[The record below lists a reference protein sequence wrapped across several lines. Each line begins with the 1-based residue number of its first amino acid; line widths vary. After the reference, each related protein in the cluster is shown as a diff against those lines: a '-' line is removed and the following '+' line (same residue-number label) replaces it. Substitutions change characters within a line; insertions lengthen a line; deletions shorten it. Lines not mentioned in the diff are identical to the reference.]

1 MTSVTSF
8 APNFS
13 NAWREKAGTFY
24 YALMANESKNG
35 KNEPKIDFLRNPFLL
50 LTTAISGGSDFSMS
64 DNSLSRMFTKRHS
77 QDSKHIHNPP
87 RSFIL
92 IHFFNHLLILIFF
105 CRSAQ
110 QARLNLTNRSTEEC
124 QHGQKKASTT
134 TAAAGND
141 DNVTMVG
148 PGKCDNHSKKYFG
161 KT

>member
-64 DNSLSRMFTKRHS
+64 VNSLSRMFTKRHS

-87 RSFIL
+87 RSFFL
-92 IHFFNHLLILIFF
+92 IHFYHLVLILIFF
-105 CRSAQ
+105 VEVHNRPVWTW
-110 QARLNLTNRSTEEC
+110 LTAPLRNVNM
-124 QHGQKKASTT
+124 GQKSVNNNS
-134 TAAAGND
+134 GSRQRRQRD
-141 DNVTMVG
+141 DGWSREMRQ
-148 PGKCDNHSKKYFG
+148 PLKEIFW
-161 KT
+161 